1 MFGVIGKVG
10 TLFGEAG
17 VNIANMAVSR
27 TRRGDKA
34 LMALSIDS
42 KALAELV
49 ENLRAAGFDE
59 VYFISLAA

>member
-1 MFGVIGKVG
+1 
-10 TLFGEAG
+10 
-17 VNIANMAVSR
+17 
-27 TRRGDKA
+27 
-34 LMALSIDS
+34 MALSID